1 MTQITMA
8 KFNELLDINESYKA
22 PAKLMEILYDR
33 PKREQLMRDF
43 LEATNY
49 EVDVDTFQHY
59 FEEEHADRAGKKQD
73 FTPSSVARLTARL
86 VGGGGNSFYE
96 GCAGTGGMLIAAWH
110 NDRIKHSPFDYKP
123 SWYLYT
129 VEELSDRAFPFLL
142 FNIAL
147 RGMNAVVVHCDVLS
161 RKAYGAF
168 FVQNDY
174 NDHMQFSSINRLPYN
189 ETVECELSVKFV
201 EERYDD
207 LLETPGIPE
216 HIIHGLTN
224 GPDAMEPSE
233 LTQFI
238 YKLCGVEAK

>member
-8 KFNELLDINESYKA
+8 KFNELLGINESYKA

-43 LEATNY
+43 LEATDY
-49 EVDVDTFQHY
+49 EVDADTFQRY

-73 FTPSSVARLTARL
+73 FTPSSVAMLTARL
-86 VGGGGNSFYE
+86 VGGGDSFYE

-123 SWYLYT
+123 SWYFYT

-147 RGMNAVVVHCDVLS
+147 RGMNATVIHCGVLT

-174 NDHMQFSSINRLPYN
+174 DDHLHFSSINRLPYN
-189 ETVECELSVKFV
+189 EIVEEELGITFV

-216 HIIHGLTN
+216 HVVS
-224 GPDAMEPSE
+224 PSE
-233 LTQFI
+233 WGEVSDATRFI
-238 YKLCGVEAK
+238 YALCGIEEAE